1 VLWLG
6 GGLQGPVAFWESSDV
21 MPTKDAHHGLI
32 LRWIAMDRPLMRWLS
47 TKGLALLLLA
57 LGAGVT
63 SPLRAQAQTA
73 ASRCDG
79 TLLEVRGDAEQQ
91 RATQRLRFSLGL
103 DAEAGTADGALRE
116 LQGRLAALRQI
127 LLGFQVQ
134 DLRVTSP
141 STWQRP
147 AERDRPA
154 LVQASLQVQGLLAP
168 GRLQLLIRQVGAL
181 QGVRLAPVVAEADQS
196 VNRQARQRLLRAGY
210 QDALVQ
216 AREIAAAVGLGRVR
230 PIEVQLD
237 SGGPVMMRA
246 MAEPSVPSFD
256 PAELPQPTDRISLR
270 VRFCAS

>member
-1 VLWLG
+1 MLALR
-6 GGLQGPVAFWESSDV
+6 L
-21 MPTKDAHHGLI
+21 HHGLI
-32 LRWIAMDRPLMRWLS
+32 TPGMAMGRCLIGWLP

-57 LGAGVT
+57 LGT
-63 SPLRAQAQTA
+63 SVAAPLRAEAQTA
-73 ASRCDG
+73 APRCDG

-127 LLGFQVQ
+127 LLGLQVQ

-141 STWQRP
+141 STWHRP

-181 QGVRLAPVVAEADQS
+181 QGVRLAPVIAEADQS
-196 VNRQARQRLLRAGY
+196 VNRLARQRLLRAGY

-216 AREIAAAVGLGRVR
+216 AREIAAAIGLGRVR

-237 SGGPVMMRA
+237 GGGPVMMRA

-256 PAELPQPTDRISLR
+256 PAELPQPTDRITLR